1 MAIRPRV
8 IPKWATSSY
17 GNDDIAW
24 EEAKRECRS
33 VLHDWCARKEPHS
46 YIELIT
52 RVTAIPWPPGDH
64 SSGQL
69 GYLLG
74 QVSLEEL
81 DPSEDRPVI
90 SSVVIASGKNE
101 PSHGYNAGQDLA
113 GDGDRLGGMLGS
125 AQYGQAAATQ
135 IEPLRLSGAY
145 RSEGERG
152 EFPRIF
158 GAGAGQAGPPPR

>member
-1 MAIRPRV
+1 MAMRPGV

-17 GNDDIAW
+17 GNDDLAW
-24 EEAKRECRS
+24 EKAKRECRS
-33 VLHDWCARKEPHS
+33 VLHEWCARKEAHS

-52 RVTAIPWPPGDH
+52 RVTAIAWLPGDH

-81 DPSEDRPVI
+81 DPVEDRPVI

-101 PSHGYNAGQDLA
+101 PSHGYWSFVEKDLGIRVPAAGREAFWLKELA
-113 GDGDRLGGMLGS
+113 RCFE
-125 AQYGQAAATQ
+125 AYG
-135 IEPLRLSGAY
+135 
-145 RSEGERG
+145 RG
-152 EFPRIF
+152 TRPV
-158 GAGAGQAGPPPR
+158 